1 MNILFFLESYFFFL
15 SEFIIINTAAIK
27 PIITKPKT
35 TIIINEPFPQ
45 EYSDKFLII
54 KIFKINQI

>member
-35 TIIINEPFPQ
+35 TIIIKEPFAQ
-45 EYSDKFLII
+45 EYNGKFLII
-54 KIFKINQI
+54 KTFKMSQI